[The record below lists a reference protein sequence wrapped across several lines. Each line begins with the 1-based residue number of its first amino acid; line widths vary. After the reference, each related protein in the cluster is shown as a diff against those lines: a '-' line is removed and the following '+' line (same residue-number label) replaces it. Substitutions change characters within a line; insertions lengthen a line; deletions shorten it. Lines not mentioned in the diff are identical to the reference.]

1 MHEVATI
8 CTLPLFPGK
17 MATTWLSIVCWICCF
32 DLQST
37 IWWVTRFCILLH
49 FRSGKTSGFISIVLL
64 TGQILTST
72 YCHTGFCL
80 QDFPEQNHYT
90 FLCNLQVFVQAFFSY
105 YCSTILSREWWFSCT
120 NNYTML
126 VSTLWDFYTSSF
138 IPVFMQASRPS
149 LSWTWIQFWSMMK
162 RYKIH
167 SLMTPGN
174 IRTQVERWRKTWDC
188 SKR

>member
-1 MHEVATI
+1 MKLPPYVRCHCFQEKWQLLDFQLCVESVALISSQPSDGWLGSASYYIFEVGK
-8 CTLPLFPGK
+8 LLDLF
-17 MATTWLSIVCWICCF
+17 
-32 DLQST
+32 
-37 IWWVTRFCILLH
+37 LLYYWQG
-49 FRSGKTSGFISIVLL
+49 RSWHVLIAI
-64 TGQILTST
+64 QVFA
-72 YCHTGFCL
+72 YR
-80 QDFPEQNHYT
+80 DFPEQNHYT

-138 IPVFMQASRPS
+138 TPVFMQVSRPS
-149 LSWTWIQFWSMMK
+149 LTWTWIQFWSMMK